1 MKFSE
6 LTTDTKPQIHE
17 NQRTPSRLYIYIYI
31 YIYKQQRMTTNIQQA
46 TACNHIVFELWNS
59 KDEGNILKST
69 TENEK
74 FFTHREIRIRTIFV
88 FLIRNHAIKRVGQIN
103 C

>member
-6 LTTDTKPQIHE
+6 LIQTLNLRSMKIKEHQAG
-17 NQRTPSRLYIYIYI
+17 YI

-74 FFTHREIRIRTIFV
+74 FFTHRETRIRTIFV

>member
-6 LTTDTKPQIHE
+6 LMTDTKPQIHE
-17 NQRTPSRLYIYIYI
+17 NQRTPSRLYIY
-31 YIYKQQRMTTNIQQA
+31 KQQRMTTNIQQA
-46 TACNHIVFELWNS
+46 TVCNHIVFELWNS
-59 KDEGNILKST
+59 KDEGNILKSA

-74 FFTHREIRIRTIFV
+74 LFTHRETRIRTIFI